1 MKNIE
6 FFKTW
11 DEVVDFLSKH
21 NPGKDYAVNIFYSE
35 LNREYSVSMTYYPPL
50 EGENADV

>member
-21 NPGKDYAVNIFYSE
+21 NPGEACTVNIFHSE
-35 LNREYSVSMTYYPPL
+35 LIGEYSVSMTYYPPL
-50 EGENADV
+50 EGDNADV

>member
-11 DEVVDFLSKH
+11 DEVVAFLSKN

-35 LNREYSVSMTYYPPL
+35 LIGEYSVSMTYYPPL
-50 EGENADV
+50 EGDNADV